1 MEKGAFREKAD
12 IVLAS
17 GSPRR
22 KELLGSTGVEFRVI
36 PSIVDEPP
44 ADPGETPGGYAMR
57 MARLKARD
65 VAWGHPGSYVL
76 GADTV
81 VAVGGH
87 ILGKPVDAADAR
99 RMLAMLSGREHS
111 VVTGCC
117 LVGPSGE
124 VVWEDAPVSKVTF
137 ADVSEEA
144 IAAYVATGEPM
155 DKAGGYAIQGLGA
168 FMIEK
173 VEGSYTNVVGLPLSH
188 LLQTLSS
195 LGALAPRE
203 AD

>member
-1 MEKGAFREKAD
+1 VGAFKETAD

-17 GSPRR
+17 ASPRR
-22 KELLGSTGVEFRVI
+22 KELLGSLGVAYRVI
-36 PSIVDEPP
+36 PSLVDEPEP
-44 ADPGETPGGYAMR
+44 DAAETPGGYALR

-87 ILGKPVDAADAR
+87 ILGKPRDEADAR
-99 RMLAMLSGREHS
+99 RMLAMLAGREHT

-117 LVGPSGE
+117 LVGPDGQT
-124 VVWEDAPVSKVTF
+124 VWEEAPASRVTF
-137 ADVSEEA
+137 AALTDEA
-144 IAAYVATGEPM
+144 IAAYAATGEPL

-168 FMIEK
+168 FMIAR
-173 VEGSYTNVVGLPLSH
+173 VEGSYTNVVGLPLAEVVE
-188 LLQTLSS
+188 LLRTY
-195 LGALAPRE
+195 GVIVPRKP
-203 AD
+203 